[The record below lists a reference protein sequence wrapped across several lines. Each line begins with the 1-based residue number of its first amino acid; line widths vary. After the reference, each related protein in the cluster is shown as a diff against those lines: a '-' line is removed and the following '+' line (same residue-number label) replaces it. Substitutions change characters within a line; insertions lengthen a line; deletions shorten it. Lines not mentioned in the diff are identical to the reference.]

1 MRTVIRRRWGP
12 LLAAALLGAAAA
24 HGQEVS
30 PFEVSLGYS
39 YVRANASP
47 GQCGCFSMNGGS
59 GAFAAS
65 MGHGIS
71 LVADVDG
78 YFQNNV
84 VGAGRSL
91 TVETFLFGP
100 RLSSHHWK
108 KWTPFAQ
115 ALAGEAHGNGTL
127 YGSTTTSASVNG
139 FSTSAGGGLDWN
151 VGRNMS
157 LRLIQAEY
165 LLTRLPNYVNNNQN
179 DLRLTFGVVLH
190 FGRPRGR

>member
-1 MRTVIRRRWGP
+1 
-12 LLAAALLGAAAA
+12 LAAALLGAAAA

-78 YFQNNV
+78 YFQN
-84 VGAGRSL
+84 
-91 TVETFLFGP
+91 
-100 RLSSHHWK
+100 
-108 KWTPFAQ
+108 
-115 ALAGEAHGNGTL
+115 
-127 YGSTTTSASVNG
+127 
-139 FSTSAGGGLDWN
+139 
-151 VGRNMS
+151 
-157 LRLIQAEY
+157 
-165 LLTRLPNYVNNNQN
+165 
-179 DLRLTFGVVLH
+179 
-190 FGRPRGR
+190 